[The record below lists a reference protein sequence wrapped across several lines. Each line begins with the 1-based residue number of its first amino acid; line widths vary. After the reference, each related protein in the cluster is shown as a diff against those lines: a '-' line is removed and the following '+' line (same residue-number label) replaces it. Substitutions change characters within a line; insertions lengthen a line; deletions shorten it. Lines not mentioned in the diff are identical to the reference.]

1 MDRTTP
7 NARPLRSPTFGS
19 SVLLNVVIFIT
30 TIHGIE
36 RQSLHRY
43 SFGILR
49 IAWLQGNEVSIIRY
63 LRCRYKSTFE
73 ANQIHPEP
81 LRYCRRVVR
90 HCAVLMKL
98 IRHQKET
105 WPVDTNLYESRSPVH
120 PCEQRIPQAEET
132 LASLLLSPML

>member
-81 LRYCRRVVR
+81 LL
-90 HCAVLMKL
+90 AQVLTYIVGIAGEL
-98 IRHQKET
+98 CDI
-105 WPVDTNLYESRSPVH
+105 VLF
-120 PCEQRIPQAEET
+120 
-132 LASLLLSPML
+132 